1 MQQQHG
7 SGKTAVLVERIIRK
21 IIEQKINIDQLL
33 IVTFTNAAASQI
45 REKILNAIYKK
56 LEDTPNDEHLKKQ
69 TVLIHKANIST
80 IHAFCLEIIRNNF
93 FEMGISANF
102 RIGDA
107 TEIEIL
113 KQEAIENVLIQT
125 ALSVDYPIQFYNTTE
140 IIDTSKIINIMKENE
155 VTSYKANEYK
165 QYMIKYL
172 QELMED
178 RNITV
183 IRNYAIISYD
193 GLFEDAQTELIRLYN
208 FFKSNLLRA
217 KIQTELLEEIDLYNL
232 IFREL
237 NKNSKVKLENIG
249 GENLYVGK
257 TKKNK
262 ETKK

>member
-1 MQQQHG
+1 ML
-7 SGKTAVLVERIIRK
+7 AMIILIVLSIIFLIGA
-21 IIEQKINIDQLL
+21 IIYSNYKKKNINSKLIKQGLEVKNKKSNKNLKDILDIQIKDCFIKVGNRYSSILRLGNIDYHMLSD
-33 IVTFTNAAASQI
+33 N
-45 REKILNAIYKK
+45 E
-56 LEDTPNDEHLKKQ
+56 
-69 TVLIHKANIST
+69 
-80 IHAFCLEIIRNNF
+80 
-93 FEMGISANF
+93 
-102 RIGDA
+102 
-107 TEIEIL
+107 
-113 KQEAIENVLIQT
+113 QEAIENVLIQT

-165 QYMIKYL
+165 QHMIKYL

-193 GLFEDAQTELIRLYN
+193 GLFEDAQTELIRLCN
-208 FFKSNLLRA
+208 SFKSNLLRA
-217 KIQTELLEEIDLYNL
+217 KIQTELLEKIDLYNL

>member
-1 MQQQHG
+1 ML
-7 SGKTAVLVERIIRK
+7 AMIMLIVLSIIFLIGA
-21 IIEQKINIDQLL
+21 IIYSNYKKKNINSKLIKQGLEVKNKKSNKNLKDILDIQIKDCFIKVGNRYSSILRLGNIDYHMLSD
-33 IVTFTNAAASQI
+33 N
-45 REKILNAIYKK
+45 E
-56 LEDTPNDEHLKKQ
+56 
-69 TVLIHKANIST
+69 
-80 IHAFCLEIIRNNF
+80 
-93 FEMGISANF
+93 
-102 RIGDA
+102 
-107 TEIEIL
+107 
-113 KQEAIENVLIQT
+113 QEAIENVLIQT

-193 GLFEDAQTELIRLYN
+193 GLFEDAQTELIRLCN
-208 FFKSNLLRA
+208 SFKSNLLRA

>member
-1 MQQQHG
+1 ML
-7 SGKTAVLVERIIRK
+7 AMIILIVLSIIFLIGA
-21 IIEQKINIDQLL
+21 IIYSNYKKKNIDSKL
-33 IVTFTNAAASQI
+33 IKQGLEVKNKKSNKNLKDILDIQI
-45 REKILNAIYKK
+45 KDCFIKVGNRYSSILR
-56 LEDTPNDEHLKKQ
+56 LG
-69 TVLIHKANIST
+69 NIDYHMLSDN
-80 IHAFCLEIIRNNF
+80 E
-93 FEMGISANF
+93 
-102 RIGDA
+102 
-107 TEIEIL
+107 
-113 KQEAIENVLIQT
+113 QEAIENVLIQT

-165 QYMIKYL
+165 QHMIKYL

-193 GLFEDAQTELIRLYN
+193 GLFEDAQTELIRLCN
-208 FFKSNLLRA
+208 SFKSNLLRA
-217 KIQTELLEEIDLYNL
+217 KIQTELLEKIDLYNL

-262 ETKK
+262 KTKK

>member
-1 MQQQHG
+1 ML
-7 SGKTAVLVERIIRK
+7 AMIMLIVLSIIFLIGA
-21 IIEQKINIDQLL
+21 IIYSNYKKKNINSKLIKQGLEVKNKKSNKNLKDILDIQIKDCFIKVGNRYSSILRLGNIDYHMLSD
-33 IVTFTNAAASQI
+33 N
-45 REKILNAIYKK
+45 E
-56 LEDTPNDEHLKKQ
+56 
-69 TVLIHKANIST
+69 
-80 IHAFCLEIIRNNF
+80 
-93 FEMGISANF
+93 
-102 RIGDA
+102 
-107 TEIEIL
+107 
-113 KQEAIENVLIQT
+113 QEAIENVLIQT

-193 GLFEDAQTELIRLYN
+193 GLFEDAQTELIRLCN
-208 FFKSNLLRA
+208 SFKSNLLRA
-217 KIQTELLEEIDLYNL
+217 KIQTELLEKIDLYNL

-262 ETKK
+262 KTKK

>member
-1 MQQQHG
+1 ML
-7 SGKTAVLVERIIRK
+7 AMIILIVLSIIFLIGA
-21 IIEQKINIDQLL
+21 IIYSNYKKKNINSKLIKQGLEVKNKKSNKNLKDILDIQIKDCFIKVGNRYSSILRLGNIDYHMLSD
-33 IVTFTNAAASQI
+33 N
-45 REKILNAIYKK
+45 E
-56 LEDTPNDEHLKKQ
+56 
-69 TVLIHKANIST
+69 
-80 IHAFCLEIIRNNF
+80 
-93 FEMGISANF
+93 
-102 RIGDA
+102 
-107 TEIEIL
+107 
-113 KQEAIENVLIQT
+113 QEAIENVLIQT

>member
-1 MQQQHG
+1 ML
-7 SGKTAVLVERIIRK
+7 AMIMLIVLSIIFLIGA
-21 IIEQKINIDQLL
+21 IIYSNYKKKNINSKLIKQGLEVKNKKSNKNLKDILDIQIKDCFIKVGNRYSSILRLGNIDYHMLSD
-33 IVTFTNAAASQI
+33 N
-45 REKILNAIYKK
+45 E
-56 LEDTPNDEHLKKQ
+56 
-69 TVLIHKANIST
+69 
-80 IHAFCLEIIRNNF
+80 
-93 FEMGISANF
+93 
-102 RIGDA
+102 
-107 TEIEIL
+107 
-113 KQEAIENVLIQT
+113 QEAIENVLIQT

>member
-1 MQQQHG
+1 ML
-7 SGKTAVLVERIIRK
+7 AMIMLIVLSIIFLIGA
-21 IIEQKINIDQLL
+21 IIYSNYKKKNINSKLIKQGLEVKNKKSNKNLKDILDIQIKDCFIKVGNRYSSILRLGNIDYHMLSD
-33 IVTFTNAAASQI
+33 N
-45 REKILNAIYKK
+45 E
-56 LEDTPNDEHLKKQ
+56 
-69 TVLIHKANIST
+69 
-80 IHAFCLEIIRNNF
+80 
-93 FEMGISANF
+93 
-102 RIGDA
+102 
-107 TEIEIL
+107 
-113 KQEAIENVLIQT
+113 QEAIENVLIQT

-165 QYMIKYL
+165 QHMIKYL

>member
-1 MQQQHG
+1 ML
-7 SGKTAVLVERIIRK
+7 AMIILIVLSIIFLIGA
-21 IIEQKINIDQLL
+21 IIYSNYKKKNINSKLIKQGLEVKNKKSNKNLKDILDIQIKDCFIKVGNRYSSILRLGNIDYHMLSD
-33 IVTFTNAAASQI
+33 N
-45 REKILNAIYKK
+45 E
-56 LEDTPNDEHLKKQ
+56 
-69 TVLIHKANIST
+69 
-80 IHAFCLEIIRNNF
+80 
-93 FEMGISANF
+93 
-102 RIGDA
+102 
-107 TEIEIL
+107 
-113 KQEAIENVLIQT
+113 QEAIENVLIQT

-165 QYMIKYL
+165 QHMIKYL

-193 GLFEDAQTELIRLYN
+193 GLFEDAQTELIRLCN
-208 FFKSNLLRA
+208 SFKSNLLRA
-217 KIQTELLEEIDLYNL
+217 KIQTELLGKIDLYNL

-262 ETKK
+262 KTKK

>member
-1 MQQQHG
+1 ML
-7 SGKTAVLVERIIRK
+7 AMIILIVLSIIFLIGA
-21 IIEQKINIDQLL
+21 IIYSNYKKKNINSKLIKQGLEVKNKKSNKNLKDILDIQIKDCFIKVGNRYSSILRLGNIDYHMLSD
-33 IVTFTNAAASQI
+33 N
-45 REKILNAIYKK
+45 E
-56 LEDTPNDEHLKKQ
+56 
-69 TVLIHKANIST
+69 
-80 IHAFCLEIIRNNF
+80 
-93 FEMGISANF
+93 
-102 RIGDA
+102 
-107 TEIEIL
+107 
-113 KQEAIENVLIQT
+113 QEAIENVLIQT

-193 GLFEDAQTELIRLYN
+193 GLFEDAQTELIRLCN
-208 FFKSNLLRA
+208 SFKSNLLRA
-217 KIQTELLEEIDLYNL
+217 KIQTELLEKIDLYNL

-262 ETKK
+262 KTKK

>member
-1 MQQQHG
+1 ML
-7 SGKTAVLVERIIRK
+7 AMIILIVLSIIFLIGA
-21 IIEQKINIDQLL
+21 IIYSNYKKKNINSKLIKQGLEVKNKKSNKNLKDILDIQIKDCFIKVGNRYSSILRLGNIDYHMLSD
-33 IVTFTNAAASQI
+33 N
-45 REKILNAIYKK
+45 E
-56 LEDTPNDEHLKKQ
+56 
-69 TVLIHKANIST
+69 
-80 IHAFCLEIIRNNF
+80 
-93 FEMGISANF
+93 
-102 RIGDA
+102 
-107 TEIEIL
+107 
-113 KQEAIENVLIQT
+113 QEAIENVLIQT

-193 GLFEDAQTELIRLYN
+193 GLFEDAQTELIRLCN
-208 FFKSNLLRA
+208 SFKSNLLRA
-217 KIQTELLEEIDLYNL
+217 KIKTELLEKIDLYNL

>member
-1 MQQQHG
+1 ML
-7 SGKTAVLVERIIRK
+7 AMIILIVLSIIFLIGA
-21 IIEQKINIDQLL
+21 IIYSNYKKKNINSKLIKQGLEVKNKKSNKNLKDILDIQIKDCFIKVGNRYSSILRLGNIDYHMLSD
-33 IVTFTNAAASQI
+33 N
-45 REKILNAIYKK
+45 E
-56 LEDTPNDEHLKKQ
+56 
-69 TVLIHKANIST
+69 
-80 IHAFCLEIIRNNF
+80 
-93 FEMGISANF
+93 
-102 RIGDA
+102 
-107 TEIEIL
+107 
-113 KQEAIENVLIQT
+113 QEAIENVLIQT

-165 QYMIKYL
+165 QHMIKYL

-193 GLFEDAQTELIRLYN
+193 GLFEDAQTELIRLCN
-208 FFKSNLLRA
+208 SFKSNLLRA

>member
-1 MQQQHG
+1 ML
-7 SGKTAVLVERIIRK
+7 AMIILIVLSIIFLIGA
-21 IIEQKINIDQLL
+21 IIYSNYKKKNINSKLIKQGLEVKNKKSNKNLKDILDIQIKDCFIKVGNRYSSILRLGNIDYHMLSD
-33 IVTFTNAAASQI
+33 N
-45 REKILNAIYKK
+45 E
-56 LEDTPNDEHLKKQ
+56 
-69 TVLIHKANIST
+69 
-80 IHAFCLEIIRNNF
+80 
-93 FEMGISANF
+93 
-102 RIGDA
+102 
-107 TEIEIL
+107 
-113 KQEAIENVLIQT
+113 QEAIENVLIQT

-165 QYMIKYL
+165 QHMIKYL

>member
-1 MQQQHG
+1 ML
-7 SGKTAVLVERIIRK
+7 AMIMLIVLSIIFLIGA
-21 IIEQKINIDQLL
+21 IIYSNYKKKNINSKLIKQGLEVKNKKSNKNLKDILDIQIKDCFIKVGNRYSSILRLGNIDYHMLSD
-33 IVTFTNAAASQI
+33 N
-45 REKILNAIYKK
+45 E
-56 LEDTPNDEHLKKQ
+56 
-69 TVLIHKANIST
+69 
-80 IHAFCLEIIRNNF
+80 
-93 FEMGISANF
+93 
-102 RIGDA
+102 
-107 TEIEIL
+107 
-113 KQEAIENVLIQT
+113 QEAIENVLIQT

-193 GLFEDAQTELIRLYN
+193 GLFEDAQTEVIRLYN

>member
-1 MQQQHG
+1 ML
-7 SGKTAVLVERIIRK
+7 AMIILIVLSIIFLIGA
-21 IIEQKINIDQLL
+21 IIYSNYKKKNIDSKL
-33 IVTFTNAAASQI
+33 IKQGLEVKNKKSNKNLKDILDIQI
-45 REKILNAIYKK
+45 KDCFIKVGNRYSSILR
-56 LEDTPNDEHLKKQ
+56 LG
-69 TVLIHKANIST
+69 NIDYHMLSDN
-80 IHAFCLEIIRNNF
+80 E
-93 FEMGISANF
+93 
-102 RIGDA
+102 
-107 TEIEIL
+107 
-113 KQEAIENVLIQT
+113 QEAIENVLIQT

-193 GLFEDAQTELIRLYN
+193 GLFEDAQTELIRLCN
-208 FFKSNLLRA
+208 SFKSNLLRA
-217 KIQTELLEEIDLYNL
+217 KIQTELLEKIDLYNL

-262 ETKK
+262 KTKK